1 VIEIAIATSLIHPN
15 LFGTAWAILILVCL
29 ARLVATWGEGPLSG
43 TGGEALRL
51 WGFAFGP
58 LFLLSAASVWS
69 LGLGVGRIE
78 VLEILAGGAVLALGL
93 SRFKSAAHPRFQF
106 VSLVFHQS
114 MMSRGALIALIAGLL
129 LALYELLIAGE
140 RRAGM
145 VFQPINFGIGCGVAL
160 LLALFL
166 TEERSRIFVFSMAAG
181 AIALLLSGSRG
192 PILFFVISAGVG
204 LWLGR
209 PTGAK
214 GVIAGPLDASGR
226 TKAWLGAAALLG
238 FVALGVTVAWYRLR
252 FEAVTGEPSSHGIR
266 WELIRLSL
274 AQIAANPWVGVG
286 ADQAGKF
293 FSQFDPP
300 VGTLNHAHMTVLNL
314 ALELGVLGAA
324 AWIWA
329 FGVLAW
335 IFYRK
340 KSSGAASIGQ
350 AGLSVTVFLFL
361 CSMTQ
366 DIMSHAYTRKL
377 IALVVVMLLIAFLS
391 ALNNTVSCKNPE
403 SAPS

>member
-1 VIEIAIATSLIHPN
+1 MIEIAIATSLIHPN
-15 LFGTAWAILILVCL
+15 LFGAAWVILILVCL
-29 ARLVATWGEGPLSG
+29 ARVITAWGEGPLSG
-43 TGGEALRL
+43 TGGEALQL
-51 WGFAFGP
+51 WGLAFGP

-106 VSLVFHQS
+106 VSLAFHQS
-114 MMSRGALIALIAGLL
+114 MVSRGALIALIAGLL

-145 VFQPINFGIGCGVAL
+145 VFQPINFGVGCGVAL

-166 TEERSRIFVFSMAAG
+166 AEKRNGLFMLGFAAG

-192 PILFFVISAGVG
+192 PILFFVISAVLGF
-204 LWLGR
+204 WLGR
-209 PTGAK
+209 QTDGKRLASP
-214 GVIAGPLDASGR
+214 PHDANR
-226 TKAWLGAAALLG
+226 HTKAWVGAGLLVG
-238 FVALGVTVAWYRLR
+238 FIAIGMLVAWYRLR
-252 FEAVTGEPSSHGIR
+252 MEAATGEPSSHGIR

-274 AQIAANPWVGVG
+274 IQIAENPWMGVG

-293 FSQFDPP
+293 FSQFPP
-300 VGTLNHAHMTVLNL
+300 PIGTLNHAHVTVLNL
-314 ALELGVLGAA
+314 ALELGLLGAA
-324 AWIWA
+324 AWAWA

-335 IFYRK
+335 FFYQQ
-340 KSSGAASIGQ
+340 KSRVTQGIWQ
-350 AGLSVTVFLFL
+350 AGLAITVFLFL

-377 IALVVVMLLIAFLS
+377 IALALVMLLVASLS
-391 ALNNTVSCKNPE
+391 TSKNSVSCTNPE
-403 SAPS
+403 SAQS